1 MYLPHGLRW
10 PLFDWARL
18 VGCFSSFELWLCLF
32 GKLSAQGRS
41 VELNILISVIRCL
54 SFHNTKHLG
63 ALSTSS
69 RPYRL
74 RLCPVSFVPQD
85 QASPFVH
92 ARRRGL
98 HFVLL
103 MPSYAISCHLMSSHA
118 ISCHLVSHG
127 LHLSGLAP
135 AFFPLPSSCQY
146 RMDADQQLLCFSV
159 PCFHL
164 FSPSFWFYIAL
175 SYFGLFWWLILV
187 SNLLLQVLLYESF
200 III

>member
-32 GKLSAQGRS
+32 GKLSAQARS
-41 VELNILISVIRCL
+41 VELNILISVTKCL

-74 RLCPVSFVPQD
+74 RLCPVSFISQD

-92 ARRRGL
+92 ARRGGFIL
-98 HFVLL
+98 YF
-103 MPSYAISCHLMSSHA
+103 SCHLMPSRA
-118 ISCHLVSHG
+118 ISSPMVSIS
-127 LHLSGLAP
+127 LPLAEALTGLAP

-164 FSPSFWFYIAL
+164 FFSSFWFNIAL

-187 SNLLLQVLLYESF
+187 SNLFLQLLLYESF

>member
-32 GKLSAQGRS
+32 GKLSAQARS
-41 VELNILISVIRCL
+41 VELNILISVTRCL

-74 RLCPVSFVPQD
+74 RLCPVSFISQD

-92 ARRRGL
+92 ARRGGFIL
-98 HFVLL
+98 CF
-103 MPSYAISCHLMSSHA
+103 SCHLMPSHA

-127 LHLSGLAP
+127 LHFPPLSR
-135 AFFPLPSSCQY
+135 SSNRPCSGFLSLT
-146 RMDADQQLLCFSV
+146 QLLPIQDGCWPAAS
-159 PCFHL
+159 
-164 FSPSFWFYIAL
+164 
-175 SYFGLFWWLILV
+175 
-187 SNLLLQVLLYESF
+187 VLLSPMFSSF
-200 III
+200 FF